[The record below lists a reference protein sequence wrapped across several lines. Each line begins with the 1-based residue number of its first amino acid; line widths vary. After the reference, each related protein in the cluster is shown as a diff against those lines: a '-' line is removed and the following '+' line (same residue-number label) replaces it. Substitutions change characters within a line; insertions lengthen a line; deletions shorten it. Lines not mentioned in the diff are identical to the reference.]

1 MKKKILLA
9 VLTMFLVSGFAFAED
24 SSWTK
29 GQKILLGTYLV
40 AETIDYFQTREIL
53 ANDKFYETN
62 PLITDKE
69 SCNLVFLAGTGIVIL
84 SAHFFPKWRT
94 GILVVANIIEWSY
107 VGHNNYIGVRINF

>member
-53 ANDKFYETN
+53 ANDKFCEIN
-62 PLITDKE
+62 PFITDEE
-69 SCNLVFLAGTGIVIL
+69 SLNVCFLASTGIIIL
-84 SAHFFPKWRT
+84 SAHFLPKYRT
-94 GILVVANIIEWSY
+94 KILAVTNIIKWVM
-107 VGHNNYIGVRINF
+107 VGRNNYIGVRINF